1 MHSDAPP
8 HRRVAELLT
17 ADSRNKLQRHPER
30 SPVPRP
36 HPLPLLALAAA
47 CGVGEPRTGL
57 GNPTVDTLAGGAVR
71 VANHAPTLWSDTSG
85 WRLVPE
91 RVIAPAEGSPGELG
105 DVTRLVAD
113 AAGNAF
119 VMQILPSV
127 IKAFGPDGTW
137 LRDIGRAGDGPG
149 EFRDGMLALRGDT
162 LVIQDP
168 NNQRLTLYRTD
179 GTLLGTARSQCCFF
193 SSSMPLL
200 DRGVVMI
207 MGPAPAGV
215 SAARIAYYLTRL
227 DGTMID
233 TIVRP
238 APPERDPAATAW
250 SISRET
256 GGKVQS
262 VTVGIPGLPH
272 DLVTWRS
279 DGLRVSGNTGRYA
292 ITLQRGYGDTALVIE
307 SDAPQLLRTVA
318 ERDALF
324 DANLAGQPEA
334 WREAIRAVA
343 ERDRI
348 PLERPRWSA
357 MATDPEHRLWV
368 GLPGP
373 GADVTILEVFSPDGV
388 LLGRVPA
395 PHPDILDG
403 YWTRDHVFLRDSD
416 ADGRPVIRVYRL
428 DTTIAKEQ

>member
-1 MHSDAPP
+1 M
-8 HRRVAELLT
+8 
-17 ADSRNKLQRHPER
+17 
-30 SPVPRP
+30 PRTR
-36 HPLPLLALAAA
+36 LFTLLALSAA
-47 CGVGEPRTGL
+47 CATGEAPTRL
-57 GNPTVDTLAGGAVR
+57 GHPTVDTLPGGAVR
-71 VANHAPTLWSDTSG
+71 VVNHGPTRWADTNG
-85 WRLVPE
+85 WRFVAE
-91 RVIAPAEGSPGELG
+91 RVIAPAEGSPGEFG

-113 AAGNAF
+113 DAGNAY

-137 LRDIGRAGDGPG
+137 QRDIGRAGDGPG

-200 DRGVVMI
+200 DQGVVMI
-207 MGPAPAGV
+207 MGPAPAGA
-215 SAARIAYYLTRL
+215 SAARMAYYLTQL
-227 DGTMID
+227 DGTIVD

-238 APPERDPAATAW
+238 ASPTRDPAATAW
-250 SISRET
+250 SISREV
-256 GGKVQS
+256 GGKTQS
-262 VTVGIPGLPH
+262 VMVGIPGLPH
-272 DLVTWRS
+272 DLVTWRG
-279 DGLRVSGNTGRYA
+279 DGLRVSGNTGRYLL
-292 ITLQRGYGDTALVIE
+292 TVQRGYGDTVLVIE
-307 SDAPQLLRTVA
+307 AEAPQLVRTAA
-318 ERDALF
+318 ERDSIF
-324 DANLAGQPEA
+324 DGNLAGQPEA

-343 ERDRI
+343 ERGRI

-368 GLPGP
+368 GLPGA
-373 GADVTILEVFSPDGV
+373 GADVATLEVFSPDGV

-403 YWTRDHVFLRDSD
+403 YWTRDHVFLRDAD

-428 DTTIAKEQ
+428 DTTLPKEQ